1 MANEKLTYIGPLPK
15 VSRTHELQAL
25 SLEALRAALLPSD
38 RFIIRDERIE
48 DYGVDCSLEA
58 KIAPPRGSQVASP
71 IAEEKG
77 PKTTAWATNLRA
89 QAQVKGTES
98 LELRCGKVDIG
109 TLEHR
114 SSIAP
119 SPLAGEGWDG
129 GERQGR
135 TP

>member
-1 MANEKLTYIGPLPK
+1 MANEKLTHIGPLPK
-15 VSRTHELQAL
+15 VSRTHELQQL
-25 SLEALRAALLPSD
+25 SLEALRAALPSD

-71 IAEEKG
+71 VAEEKG

-98 LELRCGKVDIG
+98 LEPNKADEFVALPVA
-109 TLEHR
+109 T
-114 SSIAP
+114 SNF
-119 SPLAGEGWDG
+119 
-129 GERQGR
+129 
-135 TP
+135 TT